1 MVILSQYST
10 AAVLIESFN
19 MFKLISKLILCTAAI
34 WAVGNWIA
42 LATGQEVAA
51 GLAKEEAEDADDAKR
66 LDDFLTKLALDSM
79 PVRYVEDKDWGQQS
93 ERWDGV
99 KVSFKDGRLKT
110 KRRKKKVNHGT
121 WKRYE
126 ASLIDPNESFSVQ
139 LNNFRETESDRVT
152 FDVRATAKIKLE
164 ARQSKWVKGIQ
175 LYSISA
181 DGSANVQLILS
192 VSLGSQ
198 MDVTKFP
205 PDLIFD
211 PHIDAAKIQLSGFRI
226 DHVSKA
232 GGEIAQQITR
242 AVRKKIDEKIAR
254 KEEKLVEKLNAKIE
268 KSRDR
273 FTLSI
278 HDAVKSKWASA
289 AQKLVEKAETEADS
303 EDQ

>member
-1 MVILSQYST
+1 
-10 AAVLIESFN
+10 
-19 MFKLISKLILCTAAI
+19 MFKLVLRAILCMALVLAADR
-34 WAVGNWIA
+34 
-42 LATGQEVAA
+42 LAMVASGQDDAEQ
-51 GLAKEEAEDADDAKR
+51 LAQEAADDAKQ
-66 LDDFLTKLALDSM
+66 LDDFLTKLALDNM
-79 PVRYVEDKDWGQQS
+79 PVPYVEDKDWGQQS

-99 KVSFKDGRLKT
+99 KVSFQNGRLRT

-121 WKRYE
+121 WNRYE
-126 ASLIDPNESFSVQ
+126 ASLIDPKKSFAVQ
-139 LNNFRETESDRVT
+139 LDNFQETDSDRVT
-152 FDVRATAKIKLE
+152 FDIRVTANIKLE
-164 ARQSKWVKGIQ
+164 ARQSKWVKGLQ

-181 DGSANVQLILS
+181 DGSANVQLVLS

-211 PHIDAAKIQLSGFRI
+211 PHVEDASIQLSDFRI

-232 GGEIAQQITR
+232 GGEVAQQITR
-242 AVRKKIDEKIAR
+242 AVRKKVDQKIAK

-273 FTLSI
+273 FTLSV

-289 AQKLVEKAETEADS
+289 AQKLVEQAEPES
-303 EDQ
+303 KDQ